1 MDDSPEN
8 DGGVAFDRRTMM
20 KLAGSAGVGGL
31 AGCMGGGGSG
41 GGGPLTLGA
50 LFALSGTNE
59 VIGRPMMNSVEL
71 AVNQINNNGGIDGR
85 EIELVQ
91 ADNASDPQTGIE
103 RSRELINSDGCQLV
117 FGAYTSAMR
126 NAISSVYVENEVPL
140 FYPTLYE
147 GGVCTTIE
155 GGEGFSGDINVPQE
169 TLEWVFFNG
178 AVPRQQIEPYIPWIF
193 ENYDVSSFYLVGS
206 DYVWPQTTNAVVDD
220 FVQENGG
227 EIVAEEYFPL
237 GFTDWGSALSDIESA
252 DPDVVYFTTVGSSMV
267 SMLQQADSLG
277 LTEDTLWAGN
287 IMSEQE
293 AQGAGSAADG
303 VLTSAPYFTSIDSEA
318 NNAYISAYEE
328 EYGTDTTPNF
338 VAEAAYWS
346 VLMTEQALTESG
358 SDVSSGQEIKT
369 ALENEITVEA
379 PQGPVT
385 MNPDNHHAT
394 LQSRVGEYN
403 ADSGSFDTLT
413 EFGQIEPSGLT
424 VAGSC
429 LSE

>member
-1 MDDSPEN
+1 
-8 DGGVAFDRRTMM
+8 
-20 KLAGSAGVGGL
+20 
-31 AGCMGGGGSG
+31 
-41 GGGPLTLGA
+41 
-50 LFALSGTNE
+50 
-59 VIGRPMMNSVEL
+59 
-71 AVNQINNNGGIDGR
+71 
-85 EIELVQ
+85 
-91 ADNASDPQTGIE
+91 
-103 RSRELINSDGCQLV
+103 
-117 FGAYTSAMR
+117 
-126 NAISSVYVENEVPL
+126 
-140 FYPTLYE
+140 
-147 GGVCTTIE
+147 
-155 GGEGFSGDINVPQE
+155 
-169 TLEWVFFNG
+169 
-178 AVPRQQIEPYIPWIF
+178 
-193 ENYDVSSFYLVGS
+193 
-206 DYVWPQTTNAVVDD
+206 
-220 FVQENGG
+220 
-227 EIVAEEYFPL
+227 
-237 GFTDWGSALSDIESA
+237 
-252 DPDVVYFTTVGSSMV
+252 
-267 SMLQQADSLG
+267 
-277 LTEDTLWAGN
+277 
-287 IMSEQE
+287 MSEQE

-318 NNAYISAYEE
+318 NDGYISAYEE

-403 ADSGSFDTLT
+403 ADSGSFDILT